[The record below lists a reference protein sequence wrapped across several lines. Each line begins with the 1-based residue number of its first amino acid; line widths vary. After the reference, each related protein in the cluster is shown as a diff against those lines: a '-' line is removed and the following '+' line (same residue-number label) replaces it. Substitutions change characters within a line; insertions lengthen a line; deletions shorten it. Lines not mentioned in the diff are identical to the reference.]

1 MFTIINTSQGTI
13 VFIFHCIVSKNV
25 REELLK
31 SLRKQRRRLLK
42 STLSTSSSSASSKLT
57 NNSSSNRSSKQLHRT
72 ASDSSSF
79 RTLKKSLDS
88 ARLLDRQSSNCS
100 HIPKKMLLTD
110 ALLNQHSNS
119 QSNNNNNSNNEDS
132 LQSGEL
138 TDQKENHLSFF
149 RYLIG
154 LLCFCFGG
162 GSGGSLSMDNDDN
175 QNKKKMNQNSQSF
188 SFSSRSYT
196 DTNMSPLQNYSSGL
210 ASPLNS
216 NYIKIS
222 CDQNEETII
231 KLLNEPY
238 FNVNTTHLYNI
249 QSGNYKSM
257 SQQSHYAQHVQQA
270 QQQQQPIYLAAE
282 SNLMHAFQK
291 RSSGSIKTNYRLL
304 NTPNIRRTLSQMS
317 SDSANNV
324 GQQRHYMSSIH
335 TRLPSNSNINTT
347 QIPTIPPPPLPAGVL
362 VYSGQT
368 VASSPGPHKM
378 AALSRKNTATL
389 NENRF
394 STFKTS
400 PILNEN
406 PYNGHVKFRNA
417 AATTTATDLEKPII
431 APSVLS
437 NNKRLAAYDENQYLT
452 PEYHSYSM
460 VDSEFQSEYY
470 CDDGICS
477 VGIVEDEIS
486 NNYQEVFD
494 QEFTN
499 DNLNEPNNQTN
510 AYSAASLVVTAPAAV
525 TSSAPYSSN
534 YNRRAKNSS
543 LDRNHRSKLKDLIT
557 MPEELDKEYSQENS
571 NVSDTSIFKSITLEN
586 KLKPETRLDKIPSVS
601 NCSESLSTAEDCS
614 ANTTLSRSSTLMKH
628 LDPDENSKAKRILQR
643 I

>member
-1 MFTIINTSQGTI
+1 MGLPWLIGYLIIDNKQTIIFSYLFTIINTSQGTI

-25 REELLK
+25 REELIK

-57 NNSSSNRSSKQLHRT
+57 TNSSSNRSSKQLHRT
-72 ASDSSSF
+72 TSDSSSF

-100 HIPKKMLLTD
+100 NIPKKMLLTD
-110 ALLNQHSNS
+110 PLLNNHSNS
-119 QSNNNNNSNNEDS
+119 QSNNEDS
-132 LQSGEL
+132 LQSSEP
-138 TDQKENHLSFF
+138 DHKETHISFF
-149 RYLIG
+149 GYLLR
-154 LLCFCFGG
+154 LLCFCFV
-162 GSGGSLSMDNDDN
+162 GSLSTDSAERMHN
-175 QNKKKMNQNSQSF
+175 QENEKKINQNSQSF
-188 SFSSRSYT
+188 SFSSRSGT
-196 DTNMSPLQNYSSGL
+196 DNISPNYSSGL

-249 QSGNYKSM
+249 QSGNYKSV
-257 SQQSHYAQHVQQA
+257 SQPSHFIQQQ

-282 SNLMHAFQK
+282 SNLMLALQK
-291 RSSGSIKTNYRLL
+291 RGSGSIKTNYRML

-317 SDSANNV
+317 SESTN

-347 QIPTIPPPPLPAGVL
+347 QIPTIPPPPLPIGI
-362 VYSGQT
+362 YTGQT
-368 VASSPGPHKM
+368 NISSCTQKL
-378 AALSRKNTATL
+378 AALSRKNTL

-394 STFKTS
+394 STFKAS
-400 PILNEN
+400 PALNEN
-406 PYNGHVKFRNA
+406 PYNVKFRN
-417 AATTTATDLEKPII
+417 DLEKPII

-477 VGIVEDEIS
+477 VGVVEDEIS
-486 NNYQEVFD
+486 NNYQEVID

-499 DNLNEPNNQTN
+499 DQELNEQTN
-510 AYSAASLVVTAPAAV
+510 TYAVAAAAYSN
-525 TSSAPYSSN
+525 N
-534 YNRRAKNSS
+534 YNRRLKITSS
-543 LDRNHRSKLKDLIT
+543 DRNHKSKLKDLIT

-586 KLKPETRLDKIPSVS
+586 KLKSEKKLDKIPSVS
-601 NCSESLSTAEDCS
+601 NCSASSSTAEDTS
-614 ANTTLSRSSTLMKH
+614 ANTTLSRSSTLMNNI
-628 LDPDENSKAKRILQR
+628 DPDENSKAKRILQR